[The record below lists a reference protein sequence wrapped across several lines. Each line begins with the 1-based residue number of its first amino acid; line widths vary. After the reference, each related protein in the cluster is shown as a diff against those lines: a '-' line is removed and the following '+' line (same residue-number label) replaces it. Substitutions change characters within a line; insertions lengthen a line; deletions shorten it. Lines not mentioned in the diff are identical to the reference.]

1 MERRFRA
8 ADRIVAIRVER
19 RGDHLR
25 VHTEGGMR
33 EVLVRRQEGSLL
45 ELVVDG
51 RPLRALV
58 ARDGR
63 RRVFVKVGR
72 SDPETFD
79 LETGPAGGAAARSGA
94 TSDAPADGLLA
105 TMDGRVVEVRVREG
119 DLVEAGATLLV
130 LEAMKM
136 ELRMTA
142 PHAGRV
148 RALHCRPGEVV
159 ERGRRLVVLEAVP
172 DGEAVR
178 GRAAGQ
184 PPGSPAAAPA
194 ASPARRAR
202 SRT

>member
-25 VHTEGGMR
+25 LHTGSGVR
-33 EVLVRRQEGSLL
+33 EVVVRRHEGCLL

-63 RRVFVKVGR
+63 RRIFVKVGR
-72 SDPETFD
+72 SDPEAFE
-79 LETGPAGGAAARSGA
+79 LETRPPGGVAARAGNA
-94 TSDAPADGLLA
+94 APAPGDDLVA
-105 TMDGRVVEVRVREG
+105 TMDGRVVDVRVREG
-119 DLVEAGATLLV
+119 DLVEAGATLVV

-136 ELRMTA
+136 ELRLTA
-142 PHAGRV
+142 PHAGTV

-159 ERGRRLVVLEAVP
+159 ERGRRLVILEPVP
-172 DGEAVR
+172 GGEAVR
-178 GRAAGQ
+178 GRSAGQ
-184 PPGSPAAAPA
+184 LPGSPPAAPA

-202 SRT
+202 TRT